1 MNSEKRNSK
10 HLIIYAI
17 VSFVLVFLI
26 SFFVLFFIENQVR
39 NTKIEELKKQEKS
52 VVQLEKDF
60 LGREFSMLLSD
71 LHYLHHAYQED
82 LFEAEDFSK
91 VSINWKEFSTQ
102 RRVYDQIRF
111 IDANGQEKVRINNVN
126 EEGYI
131 VPNELL
137 QNKKDRYYFT
147 ETKKLEE
154 GKVYF
159 SPLDLNI
166 ENGEIES
173 PHKPMIRISTPIY
186 DEEENF
192 QGIIVLNY
200 LAEYILTPFRELA
213 SNSQGE
219 IILLNESGYRL
230 SSNNKELDFNF
241 MFDEKKEIS
250 FAKEYPKEWEKIREK
265 EDQNLTDIGLI
276 TSKPVIL
283 KHRFNIGEQEI
294 IDPNIVLGDINWYVV
309 SVVENSKNNKEYFLD
324 NKLYL
329 VLYVFRNN
337 VFYFLLIS
345 LVSSI
350 VGFLVY
356 INRKTYSKIKY
367 YSEIDPLTKTLNRR
381 SGISKLNE
389 LFPTDERRRFLVSL
403 CFIDINDLKEVN
415 DNLGH
420 KSGDELI
427 KSVADIIKE
436 TIRKQDFLIRLG
448 GDEFLIVFN
457 EIGIDVAESIWQRI
471 TNTYKK
477 INENEDRPYIISVS
491 HGIVDFDNR
500 KRTQVDELINAAD
513 EKMYSEKQI
522 IKKDL
527 SVIKRR
533 NDVHRDN

>member
-1 MNSEKRNSK
+1 MNGEKRNSK

-147 ETKKLEE
+147 ETKKLKE

-192 QGIIVLNY
+192 KGIIVLNY

-230 SSNNKELDFNF
+230 SSDNKELDFNF

-250 FAKEYPKEWEKIREK
+250 FAKEYPKEWEKIRVK
-265 EDQNLTDIGLI
+265 EDQNLTNIGLI

-403 CFIDINDLKEVN
+403 CFIDINGLKEVN

-457 EIGIDVAESIWQRI
+457 EIGIEVAESIWQRI